1 MRFYCFQYSLFHIH
15 ICILS
20 QRSPDFHVFSVIL
33 VLRKNAVPAD
43 ASAAAITLPPQ
54 PAWRGGLSSAVV
66 NGVACPL
73 LWRVWCHGAS
83 GAVARLVL
91 WCICAATHLAQRRAW
106 HSGAF
111 GTAARLAQRRTWHS
125 GTLGAVVRM
134 EKLGNSHQLPQIGP
148 PFVYLG
154 LSYTALNLF
163 HAGFAR

>member
-1 MRFYCFQYSLFHIH
+1 MRAVFQQFMRFYCFQYSLFHIH

-54 PAWRGGLSSAVV
+54 PAWRGGLSSTVV

-73 LWRVWCHGAS
+73 LWRVWRHGAS
-83 GAVARLVL
+83 GAVACLVL
-91 WCICAATHLAQRRAW
+91 WCICAVTHLAQRRTWRCSAY
-106 HSGAF
+106 GKIRQF
-111 GTAARLAQRRTWHS
+111 PPTAPNR
-125 GTLGAVVRM
+125 
-134 EKLGNSHQLPQIGP
+134 P

>member
-1 MRFYCFQYSLFHIH
+1 MRAVFQQFMRFYCFQYSLFHIH

-73 LWRVWCHGAS
+73 LWRVWRHGAS
-83 GAVARLVL
+83 GAVACLVL
-91 WCICAATHLAQRRAW
+91 WCICAVTH
-106 HSGAF
+106 
-111 GTAARLAQRRTWHS
+111 LAQRRTWHS
-125 GTLGAVVRM
+125 GVLSAVVRM

-163 HAGFAR
+163 HAGLAR

>member
-1 MRFYCFQYSLFHIH
+1 M
-15 ICILS
+15 
-20 QRSPDFHVFSVIL
+20 P
-33 VLRKNAVPAD
+33 
-43 ASAAAITLPPQ
+43 AAAHAAAGTFPQ
-54 PAWRGGLSSAVV
+54 QFAWRGGLSSAVV

-73 LWRVWCHGAS
+73 LWRVWRHGAS

-91 WCICAATHLAQRRAW
+91 WCICAVTH
-106 HSGAF
+106 
-111 GTAARLAQRRTWHS
+111 LAQRRTWHS
-125 GTLGAVVRM
+125 GALGTVVRM